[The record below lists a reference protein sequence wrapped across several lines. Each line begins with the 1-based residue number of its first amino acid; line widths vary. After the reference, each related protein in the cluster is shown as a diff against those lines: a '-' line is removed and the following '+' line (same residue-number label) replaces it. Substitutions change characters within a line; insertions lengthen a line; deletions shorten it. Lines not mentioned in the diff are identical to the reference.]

1 MWDITLSV
9 LQQNCLQG
17 QMKTRYERRLEGM
30 KDHTARITLND
41 ILAHLLPKTHEKS
54 NILPIPPSQL
64 QISYNYNHYSSE
76 KSKENRD
83 CHLLHSNI
91 IFPLLIFVCKISY
104 SACINNRNYINW
116 VNSAYHTPKSCLHF
130 LALSPLKNFDQFFF
144 FSPTQMASFISSWKH
159 HRKGKDIS
167 QEDKSF
173 YHTGGH
179 STENYHLL
187 IDNCHSYSRNDIAMK
202 ANIYFRQIVF

>member
-54 NILPIPPSQL
+54 NILPIPPSRL

-144 FSPTQMASFISSWKH
+144 SPQHKWLHSSPVENIIGKEKTFHKKTSPFIIPVDTALKT
-159 HRKGKDIS
+159 I
-167 QEDKSF
+167 
-173 YHTGGH
+173 
-179 STENYHLL
+179 
-187 IDNCHSYSRNDIAMK
+187 IC
-202 ANIYFRQIVF
+202 

>member
-54 NILPIPPSQL
+54 NILPIPPSRL

-104 SACINNRNYINW
+104 SACINNRNYINESILHIIHQ
-116 VNSAYHTPKSCLHF
+116 NLAYIFLHY
-130 LALSPLKNFDQFFF
+130 LPWKILTSFF
-144 FSPTQMASFISSWKH
+144 FSPQHKWLHSSPVENIIGKEKTFHKKTSPFIIPVDTALKT
-159 HRKGKDIS
+159 I
-167 QEDKSF
+167 
-173 YHTGGH
+173 
-179 STENYHLL
+179 
-187 IDNCHSYSRNDIAMK
+187 IC
-202 ANIYFRQIVF
+202 